1 VKTFAWCAVTKM
13 ISQNRMTDMCF
24 PKEVITARFVT
35 TFPIVHCA

>member
-1 VKTFAWCAVTKM
+1 
-13 ISQNRMTDMCF
+13 MTDMCF